1 MVDYDVV
8 IRCKNEM
15 EWLPRVIQSLQSQTI
30 KPSKIILVDNS
41 SSDGSQEFAME
52 QGCTVVQY
60 DKEDFNY
67 SYALNLGIQNTS
79 ASSTLIL
86 SAHCELVTNNS
97 IELML
102 EIFKEYKNVAG
113 IFGRQIPSV
122 NSNPFDTRDL
132 LTVFGRE
139 RIIYSKYPFFHNA
152 FSLIDRHAWEEIEF
166 DEGYNG
172 IEDRVWAKAQ
182 TALGNIIIYEPDAIV
197 FHEHGLNQGTTSAR
211 AERVCRALK
220 NLHEDDMFQWPSF
233 HEDK

>member
-15 EWLPRVIQSLQSQTI
+15 EWLPRVIQSLHSQTI

-41 SSDGSQEFAME
+41 SSDGSQEFSLE

-60 DKEDFNY
+60 NKEDFNY
-67 SYALNLGIQNTS
+67 
-79 ASSTLIL
+79 
-86 SAHCELVTNNS
+86 S

-102 EIFKEYKNVAG
+102 EIFKEYENVAG
-113 IFGRQIPSV
+113 IFGRQIPTV

-152 FSLIDRHAWEEIEF
+152 FSLIDRHAWEAIEF
-166 DEGYNG
+166 DESYNG

-182 TALGNIIIYEPDAIV
+182 TASGKVIVYEPDAIV

-220 NLHEDDMFQWPSF
+220 NLHEDDRFQWPSF